1 LSSLPPGPSD
11 RLNTQRIEEVVKRSE
26 YWQQLT
32 YLEHTGSTND
42 VAKDLASQEA
52 PEGTIVVSEEQT
64 AGRGRMD
71 RRWVAPLKSS
81 ILCSILFRPNLSAGQ
96 AHRLTMLCSMAAADA
111 VERVAELH
119 VLIKWPNDL
128 IVTSLDTRGRYE
140 AWRKLG
146 GILTETG
153 MTGDRLEFVVVGI
166 GINVNVPPDLLP
178 RLAPD
183 ATSVLAETGREF
195 DRSALLGAVLEG
207 VELRYGR
214 LKSGQSPREE
224 WAARLATLGQ
234 RIAVATARGILE
246 GVAETVDE
254 DGALVL
260 RTDDGV
266 RHRLMTG
273 DVTLS
278 HA

>member
-1 LSSLPPGPSD
+1 
-11 RLNTQRIEEVVKRSE
+11 
-26 YWQQLT
+26 
-32 YLEHTGSTND
+32 
-42 VAKDLASQEA
+42 
-52 PEGTIVVSEEQT
+52 
-64 AGRGRMD
+64 
-71 RRWVAPLKSS
+71 
-81 ILCSILFRPNLSAGQ
+81 
-96 AHRLTMLCSMAAADA
+96 MAAADA

-234 RIAVATARGILE
+234 RIGVATARGILE